1 MMTPKLQA
9 ALQYILLSATAAR
22 LIVASWL
29 VLVVAGEPT
38 ALTPTVRWFADTP

>member
-22 LIVASWL
+22 LIVASWP
-29 VLVVAGEPT
+29 VLVGTGEPT
-38 ALTPTVRWFADTP
+38 APAPTVR